1 MSLLDRFVSELS
13 YYDRISCNQM
23 IRRLHWECSVSRC
36 ELDGPD
42 ADAAD
47 TVIRAFRWQQWFR
60 KRKRLEE

>member
-36 ELDGPD
+36 ERQE
-42 ADAAD
+42 AK
-47 TVIRAFRWQQWFR
+47 AFGRVGALPAHPLR
-60 KRKRLEE
+60 R